1 MEGFFLRWGIIKVY
15 TFLEGLE
22 AQFFFAGNISKFERK
37 KKEKKKKSMNLYS
50 LAPLRLP
57 WKAQCLD
64 LRKSLGHSIH
74 SPVRTY
80 ISYLKRTG

>member
-1 MEGFFLRWGIIKVY
+1 
-15 TFLEGLE
+15 
-22 AQFFFAGNISKFERK
+22 
-37 KKEKKKKSMNLYS
+37 MNLYS

-64 LRKSLGHSIH
+64 LRKSMGHSIH

-80 ISYLKRTG
+80 SFLFKKELDESVNIMSVGVCGPTINGLL